1 MIKCGDCGAILIAK
15 RRKWNGAEYIEYTC
29 NSHHRYGKEYCT
41 PHRIHESQLNEIVRN
56 ELLKL
61 KENIIA
67 ESEKYDRIIK
77 EWLKKKPVY
86 EQQIKQYGD
95 RITVLKNQIE
105 ELIIERISDR
115 PHAQLYNEMIE
126 KREREIAELKD
137 KIEQSKRLDE
147 VSKQKKEKLR
157 TTAELLDDVLSQERI
172 SDANLRLIIEKV
184 EVFQEVDKGVDVKIV
199 FNGDFDVA

>member
-15 RRKWNGAEYIEYTC
+15 RRKWNGTEYIEYTC

-41 PHRIHESQLNEIVRN
+41 PHRIHETQLDEIVQS

-61 KENIIA
+61 KESIIA

-77 EWLKKKPVY
+77 EWLKKKPMY
-86 EQQIKQYGD
+86 EQQIKQYND
-95 RITVLKNQIE
+95 KILMLKNQIE

-115 PHAQLYNEMIE
+115 PHAQLYNELIE
-126 KREREIAELKD
+126 KSEREIAELQD

-147 VSKQKKEKLR
+147 VSKQKKEKLKS
-157 TTAELLDDVLSQERI
+157 TAELLYDVLSQERI
-172 SDANLRLIIEKV
+172 SDANLRLLIEKV
-184 EVFQEVDKGVDVKIV
+184 EVFQGEDKGIDVKIM
-199 FNGDFDVA
+199 FNGDFEIA

>member
-1 MIKCGDCGAILIAK
+1 MAILIAK

-41 PHRIHESQLNEIVRN
+41 PHRIHETQLDEIVQN

-77 EWLKKKPVY
+77 EWLKKKPMY

-95 RITVLKNQIE
+95 RIIVLKNQIE

-126 KREREIAELKD
+126 KREREIAELQD

-147 VSKQKKEKLR
+147 VSKQKKEKLKS
-157 TTAELLDDVLSQERI
+157 TAELLDDVLSQERI
-172 SDANLRLIIEKV
+172 SDANLRLLIEKV
-184 EVFQEVDKGVDVKIV
+184 EVFQREDKGIDVKIV

>member
-1 MIKCGDCGAILIAK
+1 M
-15 RRKWNGAEYIEYTC
+15 
-29 NSHHRYGKEYCT
+29 
-41 PHRIHESQLNEIVRN
+41 
-56 ELLKL
+56 

-86 EQQIKQYGD
+86 EQQIKQYND

-126 KREREIAELKD
+126 KREGEISELQD

-172 SDANLRLIIEKV
+172 SDANLRLLIEKV
-184 EVFQEVDKGVDVKIV
+184 EVFQGEDKGIDVKIV
-199 FNGDFDVA
+199 FNGDFGVE